1 MAFCASCGSPLT
13 GGVKFCSK
21 CGIAVSAPLASPA
34 IAGASSVAIPQGS
47 SALAKILWA
56 TLALILLLVLAAMG
70 SCVYIAYRA
79 KKKAEEIAQA
89 YKNSDAAGIVQT
101 ITGAGNDK
109 PAKLPDWK
117 PAAPGLAG
125 SPAGKIPLRVSLRV
139 VGAVAESLRGDYE
152 AIGQVDSVTD
162 QSVHVRYS
170 AQIPAQPDFGALLGQ
185 KSQKPRTLRKV
196 ACGRTV
202 LHAGA

>member
-34 IAGASSVAIPQGS
+34 IAGASSAAIPQGS

-70 SCVYIAYRA
+70 SCVYIAYRV
-79 KKKAEEIAQA
+79 KKKADEIAQA
-89 YKNSDAAGIVQT
+89 YKHSDAAGIVQT

-117 PAAPGLAG
+117 PAAPDLAG
-125 SPAGKIPLRVSLRV
+125 SPAGKIPAPRVLAH
-139 VGAVAESLRGDYE
+139 GGRGGG
-152 AIGQVDSVTD
+152 IT
-162 QSVHVRYS
+162 
-170 AQIPAQPDFGALLGQ
+170 
-185 KSQKPRTLRKV
+185 
-196 ACGRTV
+196 
-202 LHAGA
+202 AG